1 MGASLAIPWSL
12 RKLGDTACHLIPIWT
27 ATDVVRQDVEMVEM
41 PKRAFPAKPGMPLFG
56 ALHQK
61 TEAFQNFAAPR
72 CVKHEECSRRFFRLG
87 IFFCFFFS
95 RLKKSPVAFLLFGV
109 GWGGGL

>member
-1 MGASLAIPWSL
+1 
-12 RKLGDTACHLIPIWT
+12 
-27 ATDVVRQDVEMVEM
+27 M

-72 CVKHEECSRRFFRLG
+72 CVTRRVPKKISVLG
-87 IFFCFFFS
+87 FCFLGFRFR
-95 RLKKSPVAFLLFGV
+95 RLKKGPRWPSFFWGVIRGLLGGNKGGQIFFFFV
-109 GWGGGL
+109 GLYGWICSGCGLNLNPGN

>member
-1 MGASLAIPWSL
+1 
-12 RKLGDTACHLIPIWT
+12 
-27 ATDVVRQDVEMVEM
+27 M

-72 CVKHEECSRRFFRLG
+72 CVSEG
-87 IFFCFFFS
+87 IFLGVLSF
-95 RLKKSPVAFLLFGV
+95 KKPLGLCFGV
-109 GWGGGL
+109 GWGVFRGKQRRRNMFFLVIWMDVYVWGVA